1 MKVALTIGG
10 ADPTS
15 GAGIQMDLK
24 VFQALGVYGISVIT
38 ALTAQNTNI
47 VRKIYPLSPELI
59 NIQFNT
65 LLRDIN
71 PYGAKTGMIYTKEA
85 VECIIRNLKKYKVRN
100 LVIDPVINSSTGTR
114 LIKKEALIKLKEQLI
129 PMSKAVTANIPE
141 AEILSGI
148 KIDSEDSLVEAAKII
163 HGMGTEIVIIKG
175 GHLKQKASDFLYDG
189 KTLLIAE
196 GEKFPGNYHGTG
208 CAFSSAFV
216 AFLCLGYEAKEA
228 LNASKNFVKNA
239 IRNALKLGKGMYLL
253 KI

>member
-10 ADPTS
+10 SDPTS

-47 VRKIYPLSPELI
+47 VKKIYPLHPELI

-65 LLRDIN
+65 LLKDIN
-71 PYGAKTGMIYTKEA
+71 PYGAKTGMIYSKEA
-85 VECIIRNLKKYKVRN
+85 VECIVKNLKKYKVKN
-100 LVIDPVINSSTGTR
+100 LVIDPVINSSTGTK
-114 LIKKEALIKLKEQLI
+114 LIKKDALVKLKEELI
-129 PMSKAVTANIPE
+129 PMSKAVTPNILE

-148 KIDSEDSLVEAAKII
+148 TIDSEDSLIEAAKII
-163 HGMGTEIVIIKG
+163 HQMGTEAVIIKG
-175 GHLKQKASDFLYDG
+175 GHLKQNSSDFLYDG
-189 KTLLIAE
+189 KNIYIAE
-196 GEKFPGNYHGTG
+196 GTRFSGNYHGTG

-216 AFLCLGYEAKEA
+216 AFLCLGYESKEA